1 MDCPEFPLDFF
12 GPFKKSQDGGL
23 WPFEGRSKCEVS
35 LWWAEAAVFA
45 RFLPVLR
52 IQVEENSQS
61 GPVDPAVSLCTEACQ
76 ILQGDPQHP
85 PEAVRKK
92 AEVFLSRWSISQ
104 GRYHEHTPKGISG
117 CCRREHC
124 FLPREIGKLTIGKL
138 LSCQS
143 FLLKDDVFPLP
154 YQLMPYMGIHPFN
167 LAPQPAWAV
176 NPMIIHD
183 TMIHQGILSLHI

>member
-1 MDCPEFPLDFF
+1 M
-12 GPFKKSQDGGL
+12 
-23 WPFEGRSKCEVS
+23 
-35 LWWAEAAVFA
+35 FA

-76 ILQGDPQHP
+76 ILRGDPQHP

-143 FLLKDDVFPLP
+143 FLLKMMFFRCRISLCHIWVYTPSIWP
-154 YQLMPYMGIHPFN
+154 PNQLG
-167 LAPQPAWAV
+167 L
-176 NPMIIHD
+176 
-183 TMIHQGILSLHI
+183 